1 MYFYKIA
8 SFMKLILLWVYTI
21 LIAGVWWFFIVA
33 KMHAYKFKN
42 FSNYIVP
49 FTNALLIAL
58 GILTVAWYALI
69 FNSSESNIWGWPSYS
84 NNSSSSSSSTNY

>member
-21 LIAGVWWFFIVA
+21 WIALIWWFFIVA
-33 KMHAYKFKN
+33 KLHAYKFKN

-49 FTNALLIAL
+49 FTNTLFVILW
-58 GILTVAWYALI
+58 ILTIVWYALV
-69 FNSSESNIWGWPSYS
+69 FTYDEKNSSTPYS
-84 NNSSSSSSSTNY
+84 NNSGSNNSSVDY

>member
-8 SFMKLILLWVYTI
+8 SFMKLILLWGYTI
-21 LIAGVWWFFIVA
+21 LLAGIWWFFIVA

-49 FTNALLIAL
+49 ATNALFIILW
-58 GILTVAWYALI
+58 ILTVVGYALI
-69 FNSSESNIWGWPSYS
+69 FNYSESSYNYNNS
-84 NNSSSSSSSTNY
+84 NSSSSSSSSSVDY